1 MNGKRVIELKNR
13 PSLIN
18 AASVVGK
25 TESEG
30 PLASYFDVM
39 YPDDGVFS
47 KSWEEAEAS
56 LAHEALEVLLQKTQN
71 RYGNIDA
78 VFGGDLLN
86 QCTATTFGIKKFG
99 IPFAGLFGAC
109 STFALAMCLGAILV
123 DGGYA
128 DKCIALASSHFC
140 SAEKQFRYP
149 LEYGGQRS
157 QTAQRTVTGAGAC
170 LIGYEPQRVRIS
182 KVMLGRVCDMNVKD
196 AANMGAAMAPAA
208 YDTVSDFLRLTGTL
222 PEDYDMILTG
232 DLGTVGSDL
241 LGYLMKE
248 RDGIDLSDVH
258 RDCGVM
264 IYDGF
269 AQDVHAGGS
278 GCGCSA
284 SVVCS
289 EIFKELRAGSLKK
302 VLFVGTGALLSPLT
316 TMQKESIP
324 GIAHAVLMISEGSY
338 EKE

>member
-1 MNGKRVIELKNR
+1 MRKGRIIELKNR
-13 PSLIN
+13 PSVLN

-25 TESEG
+25 EESKG
-30 PLASYFDVM
+30 PLSAYFDVM
-39 YPDDGVFS
+39 YPDDGIFS

-56 LAHEALEVLLQKTQN
+56 LSHEAVELLLQKTQTA
-71 RYGNIDA
+71 YKDID
-78 VFGGDLLN
+78 VLFGGDLLN

-109 STFALAMCLGAILV
+109 STFALAMCLAAV
-123 DGGYA
+123 MTDGGYA

-170 LIGYEPQRVRIS
+170 MIGNGASEVHIE
-182 KVMLGRVCDMNVKD
+182 KVMIGTVCDLNVKD

-208 YDTVSDFLRLTGTL
+208 YKTVSDFLKESGTL
-222 PEDYDMILTG
+222 PGDYDMILTG
-232 DLGTVGSDL
+232 DLGKVGSDL
-241 LGYLMKE
+241 FRYLMKE
-248 RDGIDLSDVH
+248 QDGMDTAGVH
-258 RDCGVM
+258 NDCGMM
-264 IYDGF
+264 IFDPF
-269 AQDVHAGGS
+269 EQDVHAGGS

-289 EIFKELRAGSLKK
+289 KIFRDMRAGKLGK
-302 VLFVGTGALLSPLT
+302 VLFAGTGALMSPLT
-316 TMQKESIP
+316 SMQKESIP
-324 GIAHAVLMISEGSY
+324 GIAHAVLLTSE
-338 EKE
+338 EKNE